1 MTILA
6 ENVENERTLLPMFSS
21 FMKEFKLNQL
31 FRKCH
36 MNKMKGFPVKDVFQM
51 IFLLVFTQKSF
62 SALLRSKNPI
72 FQGKKDT
79 LYRFLHQTS
88 GSWRQFLFL
97 FSTKIVSEALLPFT
111 SLKRSTWVVDDS
123 PYERPRSSKVE
134 GLSRFYDHSQGRF
147 SRGFRMLTLGLTDGA
162 TFIPFAFS
170 LLSSH
175 HKENRPCP
183 MDASVDGRSKRARLR
198 KESQEKTPDVL
209 LKLLDEALKHCP
221 LVSTILFDSW
231 FSFPTLIRKCA
242 DRGLSV
248 VCMLKNTPKI
258 YSSFGG
264 KPFSLLSLFN
274 RIQKRPHGKII
285 GSVVVNLNLTGTLL
299 PARIV
304 LVRNEKQKNEWL
316 ALLSTDLT
324 LSEEEIVTL
333 YGKRWDIEVFFKM
346 VKSVLKLTREFQVR
360 SYDAL
365 LSHTSIVFIR
375 SIMLAVVARRNADPR
390 TFGELFYTIYDEIQD
405 MTLMEALS
413 LLLELFKS
421 TMKQVLVLSEE
432 KVKEL
437 LIYFV
442 NSLPA
447 WLKGKVLL
455 LNCES

>member
-1 MTILA
+1 MTILP

-51 IFLLVFTQKSF
+51 IFLLVFTGKSI
-62 SALLRSKNPI
+62 SGLLRSKNPL

-97 FSTKIVSEALLPFT
+97 LSTKIVTEALLPFT
-111 SLKRSTWVVDDS
+111 SLKRYTWVVDDS

-147 SRGFRMLTLGLTDGA
+147 SRGFRMLTLGLTDGV

-175 HKENRPCP
+175 HKENRLCP

-231 FSFPTLIRKCA
+231 FSFPALIRKCA

-258 YSSFGG
+258 YYSFGG
-264 KPFSLLSLFN
+264 RTLSLSSLFT
-274 RIQKRPHGKII
+274 RIQKRPHGNII
-285 GSVVVNLNLTGTLL
+285 GSGVVNLNLTGKPLF
-299 PARIV
+299 ARIV
-304 LVRNEKQKNEWL
+304 FVRSEKQKSQWL

-346 VKSVLKLTREFQVR
+346 IKSFLKLTREFQVR

-375 SIMLAVVARRNADPR
+375 YIMLAVIARRNADPR

-437 LIYFV
+437 LIYFM
-442 NSLPA
+442 NSLPV
-447 WLKGKVLL
+447 WLREKVLL